1 MLPGGAVF
9 AMFSITRIPQYISIH
24 IELVQALPYSPDTV
38 APSKIQNCAY
48 VLKNALPIE
57 QTEH

>member
-9 AMFSITRIPQYISIH
+9 AMFPSLVFRNISIH